1 MHMQPGEARVTLFSN
16 SDLSPDRDRSAM
28 LIELLVIQSQGEKA
42 AIAGGRIEA
51 RRK

>member
-1 MHMQPGEARVTLFSN
+1 MHMQPCEARVILFSD
-16 SDLSPDRDRSAM
+16 SDLSPDRDRSAI

-42 AIAGGRIEA
+42 AIAGGGIQA